1 MIKAVGFIFGRSDES
16 VKALDVFPQ
25 DIITERQ
32 ARYHVSRSKEKRY
45 GWEVLGI
52 VKKLTTYCRHFEV
65 SILGEVSGKVFSV
78 SFREVF
84 FCLCEIVRALM
95 AVKRPAKRG

>member
-25 DIITERQ
+25 DIITERR

-52 VKKLTTYCRHFEV
+52 IKKLTTTYCGHFEV
-65 SILGEVSGKVFSV
+65 SISILGEVSGKVFSV

-84 FCLCEIVRALM
+84 FFV
-95 AVKRPAKRG
+95 